1 MIIII
6 IMTNKQTNKRII
18 YLFTYLFVYTGNETR
33 KLQCILL
40 YKMKEIE

>member
-6 IMTNKQTNKRII
+6 IMTNKQTNDYLFI
-18 YLFTYLFVYTGNETR
+18 YLFIFIYGNETR

-40 YKMKEIE
+40 YIMKEIE